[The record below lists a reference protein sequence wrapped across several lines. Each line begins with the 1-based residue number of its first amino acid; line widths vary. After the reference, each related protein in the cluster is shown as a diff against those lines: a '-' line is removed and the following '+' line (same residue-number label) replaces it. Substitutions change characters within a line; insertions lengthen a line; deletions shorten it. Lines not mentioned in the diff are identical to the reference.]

1 MFLNAFGYLMLGTQ
15 SCRGSI
21 WDKNEDDSRKYV
33 FYLLHIVIILGT
45 IEFLMVLIAI
55 VMVVTSKEHPT
66 FDVEPEA
73 ILRCATN
80 ECNSAVE
87 RWTTIADLLIV
98 LACFLAING
107 LYKIFKYSKFFFR
120 MGTGCHHLMKR
131 LCFCCKGTF
140 EMMDETGELV
150 DQFFPAKS
158 IVPTDVFA
166 GLTYLHARAKHNR
179 KRMSSGISGKL
190 INKK

>member
-21 WDKNEDDSRKYV
+21 WDENEGVSRKYV
-33 FYLLHIVIILGT
+33 FYLLHIVIILGA

-66 FDVEPEA
+66 FNVDPES

-80 ECNSAVE
+80 ECESAAE
-87 RWTTIADLLIV
+87 RWKTIAELMIV

-107 LYKIFKYSKFFFR
+107 LYKIFKYSKFFYR
-120 MGTGCHHLMKR
+120 MGFGMYHLMKW
-131 LCFCCKGTF
+131 LCCCCKGTF
-140 EMMDETGELV
+140 EMMGETGELV

-179 KRMSSGISGKL
+179 KRLSSGFSGML
-190 INKK
+190 F